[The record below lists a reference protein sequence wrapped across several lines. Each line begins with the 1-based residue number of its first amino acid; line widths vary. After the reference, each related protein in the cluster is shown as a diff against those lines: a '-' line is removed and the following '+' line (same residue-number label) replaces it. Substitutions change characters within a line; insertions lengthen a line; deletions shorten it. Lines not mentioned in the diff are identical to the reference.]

1 MAEVIEN
8 TSNLSDADLLAIGDY
23 LVNLNQQ

>member
-1 MAEVIEN
+1 VIEN